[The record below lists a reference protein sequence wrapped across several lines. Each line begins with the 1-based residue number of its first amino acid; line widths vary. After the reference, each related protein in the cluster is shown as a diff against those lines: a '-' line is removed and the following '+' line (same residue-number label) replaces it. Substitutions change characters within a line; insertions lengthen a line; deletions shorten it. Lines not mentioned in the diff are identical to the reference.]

1 MAGPTCTTTPVHRFM
16 ACGIAGLSVAVDSLS
31 AVRHARVKVIR
42 DATGLA
48 VDYEVEG
55 DYPAYGNND
64 DRADAIATDLV
75 TSLHGQG
82 GDSLPASRH
91 PRAGSGA
98 DGAGAR
104 AVPGARPAGTVNA
117 VGPIGP
123 GPSARDRTGSAI
135 GGFRQ
140 RETRSERNKEH
151 PMADGEQPGPDNP
164 IRVFLLDD
172 HEVVRRG
179 VHDLLDDEPDIT
191 VVGEAAN
198 VEQALVRVPAL
209 RPQVAVLDVRL
220 PDGDGVT
227 VCRELRSRMP
237 ELACLMLTSFDDEEA
252 LLDSIMAG
260 ASGYVLKQIQ
270 GSDLVSAVRTVA
282 AGQSLLDPSATAK
295 VMARLRQGQ
304 EPEPEPDAL
313 PGLTEREREILALI
327 GEGLTNRQIGQ
338 RLYLAEKTVKNHIS
352 RLLAKLGVERRI
364 QAAVIATQAQDRLK
378 QDGH

>member
-1 MAGPTCTTTPVHRFM
+1 
-16 ACGIAGLSVAVDSLS
+16 
-31 AVRHARVKVIR
+31 
-42 DATGLA
+42 
-48 VDYEVEG
+48 
-55 DYPAYGNND
+55 
-64 DRADAIATDLV
+64 
-75 TSLHGQG
+75 
-82 GDSLPASRH
+82 
-91 PRAGSGA
+91 
-98 DGAGAR
+98 
-104 AVPGARPAGTVNA
+104 
-117 VGPIGP
+117 
-123 GPSARDRTGSAI
+123 
-135 GGFRQ
+135 
-140 RETRSERNKEH
+140 
-151 PMADGEQPGPDNP
+151 MADGEQPGPDNP

-282 AGQSLLDPSATAK
+282 RGQSLLDPSATARL
-295 VMARLRQGQ
+295 MARLRQGQ
-304 EPEPEPDAL
+304 EPEPEPEAL

-364 QAAVIATQAQDRLK
+364 QAAVIATQAQDRTR
-378 QDGH
+378 QAGS